1 MVEIVNPKDRYVVD
15 DVVRIRITAKDLKSV
30 SKTHGGDYIRVK
42 LYTKKAKSSWA
53 IDVTNDL
60 GNGTYLADVQLRWPG
75 QVQVIVSLIHPSE
88 AVQVLKRI
96 RENTTWRSSFTGQ
109 YVGKNDTKEKVL
121 CLPKQ
126 IENVSN
132 KTFLQTLYNLKT
144 NIRDKRVCS
153 TETPEHSSTQCVVEW
168 GVNGFNGQANAFEN
182 LNCYCGPM
190 CPLHPPRP
198 THLHS
203 GAQGMKTAFGD
214 QQAIDSQLTRAHCNA
229 REKLDKFPI
238 GFSIE
243 F

>member
-1 MVEIVNPKDRYVVD
+1 MVD

-42 LYTKKAKSSWA
+42 LYTIYKKAKSSWA

-75 QVQVIVSLIHPSE
+75 QVQVTVSLIHPSE

-168 GVNGFNGQANAFEN
+168 GVNGINGQANAFEN
-182 LNCYCGPM
+182 LNCHRVDPCVRCIHHVQPIYILG
-190 CPLHPPRP
+190 H
-198 THLHS
+198 
-203 GAQGMKTAFGD
+203 
-214 QQAIDSQLTRAHCNA
+214 RA
-229 REKLDKFPI
+229 
-238 GFSIE
+238 
-243 F
+243 